1 MKNKLLLL
9 LLLFS
14 VSLPGMAETTLQD
27 EPVQDPRVSIQT
39 IEPDRAV
46 GYVIGDLISR
56 TIKLTVKK
64 PYQLLD
70 TSLPIVGYEKRWKG
84 QVSGIE
90 LRSIRKETSSDS
102 DSTTYTLHLTYQVFT
117 THVTAKP
124 ANLPAEIVK
133 FSGNKEI
140 FQYRIPSWNFRI
152 SPLAVFGQVVVERDM
167 SPFRG
172 PLLLD
177 DRREILM
184 LKVLLGIGSVA
195 LVGLLYIL
203 GMRAWLPRMGGPF
216 AKAYRDLRRLLKQ
229 PDTQQGLQLA
239 VQRIH
244 QALNTSAGC
253 SVFNADGFIRSK
265 PAFARL
271 KPELDQFF
279 ALSRTVF
286 FDPSTANPPVQ
297 PETWLRQFCLSCRH
311 IERGMK

>member
-1 MKNKLLLL
+1 MKKLLL

-14 VSLPGMAETTLQD
+14 VSQTVMAETALLD
-27 EPVQDPRVSIQT
+27 EPTQDPRVSIQT

-46 GYVIGDLISR
+46 GYVIGDKISR

-90 LRSIRKETSSDS
+90 LRNISKETSSDS

-117 THVTAKP
+117 TYVTAKP
-124 ANLPAEIVK
+124 ASLPAEVIK
-133 FSGNKEI
+133 FSGNKEV

-152 SPLAVFGQVVVERDM
+152 SPLAVFGQVVVEQDM

-177 DRREILM
+177 DRREVVIL
-184 LKVLLGIGSVA
+184 KILLGIGGVA
-195 LVGLLYIL
+195 LLGLLYIL

-216 AKAYRDLRRLLKQ
+216 AKAYHDLRRLRKQ
-229 PDTQQGLQLA
+229 PDTEQNLQLA

-253 SVFNADGFIRSK
+253 SVFNADGFISSK
-265 PAFARL
+265 PAFAGL
-271 KPELDQFF
+271 KPELEQFF
-279 ALSRTVF
+279 TLSRAVF
-286 FDPSTANPPVQ
+286 FDPAAANNTDQ
-297 PETWLRQFCLSCRH
+297 PTTWLRQFCLRCRN
-311 IERGMK
+311 IERGLR